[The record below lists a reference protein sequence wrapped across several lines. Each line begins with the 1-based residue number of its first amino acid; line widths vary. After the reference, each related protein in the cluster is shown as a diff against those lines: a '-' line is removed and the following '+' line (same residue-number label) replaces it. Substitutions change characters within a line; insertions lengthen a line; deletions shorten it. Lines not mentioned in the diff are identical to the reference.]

1 MTLRHMRIFVAVCEC
16 ESVTAAA
23 KKLFIAQP
31 AASLAIAEL
40 EEYYG
45 VKLFDRIARRLY
57 ITEAGKQFLQYAI
70 HIVSLFDQLEQDVR
84 NWDQIGV
91 LRIGASITI
100 GNYLLPEYAKA
111 FQKLYPAIQM
121 HVQIDNTEA
130 VERAVLKNEIDVGL
144 VEGEVASSYIEK
156 ICFMEDPLVL
166 ICSVDHPWAVRE
178 DIDINELRGVDFIM
192 RERGSAGREIF
203 DQALRVKKVEVVPSW
218 QSVST
223 QAIIRAVAEGLG
235 VSVLPNLFVKESL
248 EKGEIASTRIRGL
261 DLKRSFSVIRH
272 RNKFLTEAAKSF
284 IRLCTGEDSMI

>member
-23 KKLFIAQP
+23 EKLFIAQP

-100 GNYLLPEYAKA
+100 GNYLLPEYAKE

-192 RERGSAGREIF
+192 RERGSAG
-203 DQALRVKKVEVVPSW
+203 
-218 QSVST
+218 
-223 QAIIRAVAEGLG
+223 
-235 VSVLPNLFVKESL
+235 
-248 EKGEIASTRIRGL
+248 
-261 DLKRSFSVIRH
+261 
-272 RNKFLTEAAKSF
+272 
-284 IRLCTGEDSMI
+284 